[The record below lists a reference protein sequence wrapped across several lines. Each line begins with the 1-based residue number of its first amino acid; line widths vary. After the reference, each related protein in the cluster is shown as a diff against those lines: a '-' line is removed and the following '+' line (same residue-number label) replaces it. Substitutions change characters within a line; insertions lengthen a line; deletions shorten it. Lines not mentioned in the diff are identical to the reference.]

1 MLLWPKNIGKRYAAI
16 HQRKDEAAQAALKKA
31 FPTRKIVAV
40 HSLPINLGGG
50 GIHCTTQQQPELKT
64 K

>member
-1 MLLWPKNIGKRYAAI
+1 MPQSIKE
-16 HQRKDEAAQAALKKA
+16 KDEAAQAALKKA